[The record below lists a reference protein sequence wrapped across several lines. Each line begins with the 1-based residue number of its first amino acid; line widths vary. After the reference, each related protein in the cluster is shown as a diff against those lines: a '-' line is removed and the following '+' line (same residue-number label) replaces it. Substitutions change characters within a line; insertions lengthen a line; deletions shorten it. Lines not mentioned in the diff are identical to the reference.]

1 MTYLVF
7 LSGWNVVINKP
18 HFQRPSIKVGT
29 LMKTAILYN
38 KFFDYD
44 GNEQHVGGIETYI
57 LCLARLC
64 LEMGM
69 ETTIYQWSNHPFKKN
84 VEGFNVKGIPVNH
97 LRWKKR
103 RQSFF
108 QAVSAEIDMEKDI
121 LIFGADHVNVP
132 TNNPRHISI
141 QHGVSWDLPAKYMTS
156 RKIVKYAWA
165 AKLKKARLINFY
177 KRSFENCP
185 NTVCVDYNFINW
197 YRTTV
202 TEEPEG
208 HRIWIIPNFSQIA
221 SVEQIKQRDY
231 EGDIIHI
238 LFARRFVQM
247 RGTRLIAEAAK
258 YLLSKH
264 RNIRFTFAGEG
275 PDENWLRNLYAM
287 EKRVQFLK
295 YMPDKILDIH
305 LQHDIAVVPSVASEG
320 TSLSV
325 AEAMA
330 TGCPVVATATGGIT
344 NMIIHR
350 YNGILVM
357 PNAQSLR
364 DGIESLIENPDLRRR
379 IGLRAYETA
388 REAFSLDQWR
398 KSWQNV
404 LKEVTHGK

>member
-1 MTYLVF
+1 
-7 LSGWNVVINKP
+7 
-18 HFQRPSIKVGT
+18 
-29 LMKTAILYN
+29 MKAAILYN
-38 KFFDYD
+38 KFFDHD
-44 GNEQHVGGIETYI
+44 GNEQHIGGVETYMMH
-57 LCLARLC
+57 LARLC
-64 LEMGM
+64 LEMNM
-69 ETTIYQWSNHPFKKN
+69 ETTIYQWSNHPFEKSL
-84 VEGFNVKGIPVNH
+84 EGFNVKGMPVCH
-97 LRWKKR
+97 LRLKKR
-103 RQSFF
+103 RQSFY

-156 RKIVKYAWA
+156 RKIVKYEWA
-165 AKLKKARLINFY
+165 AKLKKARSINFY

-202 TEEPEG
+202 TKELEG

-221 SVEQIKQRDY
+221 PENQVKQRDY
-231 EGDIIHI
+231 ERNLIHI

-247 RGTRLIAEAAK
+247 RGTRNIAEAAK
-258 YLLSKH
+258 YLLSRY

-275 PDENWLRNLYAM
+275 PDENWLRGLFDT
-287 EKRVQFLK
+287 EKRVQFTR
-295 YMPDKILDIH
+295 YMPDETLDIH
-305 LQHDIAVVPSVASEG
+305 LKHDIAVVPSVASEG

-344 NMIIHR
+344 NMIINR

-357 PNAQSLR
+357 PNAQSLCE
-364 DGIESLIENPDLRRR
+364 GIESLIENPELRRR

-388 REAFSLDQWR
+388 KEAFSLDQWK
-398 KSWQNV
+398 KSWQSV
-404 LKEVTHGK
+404 LTEVAHGK